1 VSEWVSVIVIQNA
14 NVFGVVCDESYKREH
29 MSDVAK
35 VIEIANDD
43 DANRRH
49 NDSSCDAF
57 ECPTNHG
64 DVDTCDQENDV
75 TGSCSFAS
83 NRFRFV
89 RFVLNAKASDVH
101 CVVFVQLLHPIL
113 PAW

>member
-57 ECPTNHG
+57 ECPTNHM
-64 DVDTCDQENDV
+64 VMLIHVIRKT
-75 TGSCSFAS
+75 T
-83 NRFRFV
+83 
-89 RFVLNAKASDVH
+89 
-101 CVVFVQLLHPIL
+101 
-113 PAW
+113 